1 MTKSVS
7 ATLHFPI
14 TPINSSCYYDLST
27 YLRET
32 IEYPRLSDTERL
44 WLEHTTEYPTQFDI
58 VCYQFATLEDATEY
72 AEEFTNLIAKEV
84 AEWLAEKGAEALA
97 YIW

>member
-1 MTKSVS
+1 
-7 ATLHFPI
+7 
-14 TPINSSCYYDLST
+14 
-27 YLRET
+27 LRET

-72 AEEFTNLIAKEV
+72 AEEFTNVIAKEV